1 MASYFNRRGIT
12 PKTSIVPDIEMK
24 AKFTAFR
31 FIWTHSATCTDH
43 SCCKNYCWNTPAT
56 WVELCNT
63 SLVCHECQ
71 QVASMIVETLRGIRA
86 ISNYTYSGQR
96 WSTNR
101 ELSTWMYRR
110 YIEEEKRPCVLEYTS
125 RKQRKTSIVRNTS
138 KPTIPS
144 SPASRTGPINLD
156 IPCFVH

>member
-12 PKTSIVPDIEMK
+12 PKTSIVPDMEMK
-24 AKFTAFR
+24 VKFTAFR

-71 QVASMIVETLRGIRA
+71 QVASMIVETLRRIRGDEQLYLFWTKVISKSGA
-86 ISNYTYSGQR
+86 IYVDVQA
-96 WSTNR
+96 
-101 ELSTWMYRR
+101 LYRR
-110 YIEEEKRPCVLEYTS
+110 RKTPMRFGGYFTKTAKHLHRQEYIEANNTINACIQDRP
-125 RKQRKTSIVRNTS
+125 
-138 KPTIPS
+138 
-144 SPASRTGPINLD
+144 D
-156 IPCFVH
+156 